1 MWISAGTFKKLIM
14 QHKLIEQKQTEKL
27 LMQLKLLLF
36 EDLQQNQKKINEQ
49 LYSYRFENEM
59 WEERDKENP
68 LGIADD
74 GSFSSETIRSDLRAK
89 RRVVR
94 SH

>member
-1 MWISAGTFKKLIM
+1 
-14 QHKLIEQKQTEKL
+14 
-27 LMQLKLLLF
+27 MQLKLLLF
-36 EDLQQNQKKINEQ
+36 DDLQQNQKKKINDQ

-59 WEERDKENP
+59 GEERDKENP